1 MRKYYWTIIIIL
13 LVNRFQKKIIWTHKL
28 GQEYLK
34 QTVISPCNHNFNI
47 QPNTIVSL
55 LFLMTE
61 NFDKEDYQ

>member
-1 MRKYYWTIIIIL
+1 MNNNNNIIGKQIPKENFMNSQI
-13 LVNRFQKKIIWTHKL
+13 

-34 QTVISPCNHNFNI
+34 QTVISPWNHNFNI

-55 LFLMTE
+55 SFLMTE